1 MQHKWYRL
9 PQLYKNVGELVTIPF
24 LDSDE
29 GDTVSTSIRQ
39 DLRDVLDREPREAYG
54 PSHASGCQMSKAQ
67 AMKAAMPWDIFARWW
82 NELSD
87 DEKQEARKPR
97 DPSGMR

>member
-1 MQHKWYRL
+1 
-9 PQLYKNVGELVTIPF
+9 
-24 LDSDE
+24 
-29 GDTVSTSIRQ
+29 
-39 DLRDVLDREPREAYG
+39 
-54 PSHASGCQMSKAQ
+54 MSKAQ